1 VLIRLILQR
10 ACAPPHAVVEPWLGK
25 RRLEYEDLIRALLLT
40 FLFIGVIVI
49 SWVLFLAGGYD
60 PLDALF
66 EVTSAT
72 GTVGLSTGITS
83 TDLPWWLKG
92 VLGFD
97 MLAGRLEIIALL
109 IVLYPATWRE
119 RNTRTE

>member
-1 VLIRLILQR
+1 
-10 ACAPPHAVVEPWLGK
+10 
-25 RRLEYEDLIRALLLT
+25 LLLT
-40 FLFIGVIVI
+40 LLFIGVIGI

-72 GTVGLSTGITS
+72 ATVGLSTGITS
-83 TDLPWWLKG
+83 TDLPGWLKG
-92 VLGFD
+92 VLCFD

-109 IVLYPATWRE
+109 MVLYPATWRG
-119 RNTRTE
+119 RRTLAQ